1 MADREKVNFPQLD
14 WHEFQTRTE
23 EELNQYLKDNA
34 GWAYLVLLRQ
44 KYEYEAE
51 KDWEY
56 LIEFISPQ
64 SSDGD
69 DYIWDNDWWEGQQC
83 VEYFGIARI
92 VLYKFQIDEIEG
104 GE

>member
-1 MADREKVNFPQLD
+1 MKKVNFPQLD

-23 EELNQYLKDNA
+23 KELNRYLKDNA
-34 GWAYLVLLRQ
+34 GWAYLVFLRQ
-44 KYEYEAE
+44 KYESETE

-64 SSDGD
+64 SGDGD
-69 DYIWDNDWWEGQQC
+69 DYIWDNDWWEGQRC

-104 GE
+104 SE